1 MTTADQTAQLLRT
14 PPKVPRPTPAPR
26 TDSYGLSQLR
36 ARYRGQELA
45 VAIEAWAE
53 NGTPVLETVDGA
65 GNPLP
70 ADQRTITFLWRD
82 AKAEQVLIFV
92 NRLTDEKNLASSL
105 LEHIDG
111 TNYWAISYRMATTWR
126 ASYCFIPAYSGAPRP
141 WLDADNQV
149 QLRAALDAG
158 FGDPANPATCLNR
171 AGTVMGL
178 VALPDAPP
186 QPYSLDA
193 ATCQSQQPAHWLTYG
208 ERTYTVHTLGQSQA
222 PLPTVIF
229 FDGEVWE
236 AMGLPDSLAA
246 AHRDG
251 MIPDLQAVFLHSGG
265 RLTRWTELDGSAP
278 VADYLA
284 DDLLP
289 ALRDRGELAD
299 TTGATLVGQ
308 SLGGL
313 SALLAS
319 VHRPEIFTSVISSS
333 ASLWQPVLAEALTAL
348 AEAGDQQRLAHLHW
362 QVEVGEQEWVL
373 LPPHEELRAQLA
385 NFPLNLT
392 YSTYNGG
399 HDYACWRGS
408 IIDALARLSTR

>member
-1 MTTADQTAQLLRT
+1 MATEHLQAQLLRT
-14 PPKVPRPTPAPR
+14 PPKISRPTPAPR
-26 TDSYGLSQLR
+26 TCSYGLSQLR
-36 ARYRGQELA
+36 ARYRGQELEG
-45 VAIEAWAE
+45 AIKAWAE
-53 NGTPVLETVDGA
+53 KGTPVLETVDGD
-65 GNPLP
+65 GNLLS
-70 ADQRTITFLWRD
+70 ANQRTVTFLWHD
-82 AKAEQVLIFV
+82 AGAEEVLIFV

-105 LEHIDG
+105 LENIDG
-111 TNYWAISYRMATTWR
+111 TDYWAISYRMATTWR
-126 ASYCFIPAYSGAPRP
+126 ASYCFIPAYPGRPRP
-141 WLDADNQV
+141 WMDADNQV

-193 ATCQSQQPAHWLTYG
+193 TTCQSQEPARWLTHG
-208 ERTYTVHTLGQSQA
+208 ERTYTVHALGQSKS

-236 AMGLPDSLAA
+236 AMGLPASLTA

-251 MIPDLQAVFLHSGG
+251 ILPDLQAVFLYSGG
-265 RLTRWTELDGSAP
+265 RLTRWAELDGSAP

-289 ALRDRGELAD
+289 ALRTRGELAE
-299 TTGATLVGQ
+299 TTGVTLVGQ

-319 VHRPEIFTSVISSS
+319 VHRPEVFTSVISSS
-333 ASLWQPVLAEALTAL
+333 ASLWQPVLANALTAL
-348 AEAGDQQRLAHLHW
+348 AKTGDQQRLAHLHW
-362 QVEVGEQEWVL
+362 QIEVGEQEWVL

-385 NFPLNLT
+385 DFPLKLT
-392 YSTYNGG
+392 YSIYNGG

-408 IIDALARLSTR
+408 IIDALARLRTR